1 MTLTT
6 RSALS
11 TAKRILL
18 GATATLMVMTATAC
32 SGTPETSTS
41 PSEKAPESTS
51 SAGADALPTVTP
63 GKLTIATGEPAFSP
77 WVENDAPE
85 SGEGLEAAVAYAVA
99 EELGFAHDDVV
110 WIRTPFD
117 TVIAPGPKDF
127 DLNIQQFSVTPER
140 KEAVDF
146 SSPYYVTTQAI
157 VSQEGNAGADAKT
170 LAELK
175 DVKFGVASGSNAA
188 TVIETNVAPSQEI
201 SVFNS
206 NDDAVAAL
214 QAGQIDAIVTDLPTV
229 LYLQAAVLDKGVV
242 VGQFEPIAGDGDEF
256 AFLLEKGSE
265 LTAPV
270 TAAVDALREAGTLD
284 ALAETWIAEGA
295 GAPVL
300 R

>member
-6 RSALS
+6 RSARS
-11 TAKRILL
+11 TAKRILF
-18 GATATLMVMTATAC
+18 GATAALMVMTMAAC
-32 SGTPETSTS
+32 SGDSEPTGS
-41 PSEKAPESTS
+41 PSDKAPESTN

-63 GKLTIATGEPAFSP
+63 GTLTIATGEPAFSP
-77 WVENDAPE
+77 WVENNAPE

-99 EELGFAHDDVV
+99 EELGFARENVV

-175 DVKFGVASGSNAA
+175 DVTFGVAAGSNAA
-188 TVIETNVAPSQEI
+188 TVIEANVAPSQEI

-300 R
+300 K

>member
-6 RSALS
+6 RSARS
-11 TAKRILL
+11 TAKRILF
-18 GATATLMVMTATAC
+18 GATAALMVMTMAAC
-32 SGTPETSTS
+32 SGDPEPTGS
-41 PSEKAPESTS
+41 PSDKDPESTN

-63 GKLTIATGEPAFSP
+63 GTLTIATGEPAFSP
-77 WVENDAPE
+77 WVENNAPE

-99 EELGFAHDDVV
+99 EELGFARENVV

-157 VSQEGNAGADAKT
+157 VSQEGNVGADAKT

-175 DVKFGVASGSNAA
+175 DVTFGVAAGSNAA
-188 TVIETNVAPSQEI
+188 TVIEANVAPSQEI

-300 R
+300 K

>member
-6 RSALS
+6 RSARS
-11 TAKRILL
+11 TAKRILF
-18 GATATLMVMTATAC
+18 GATAALMVMTMAAC
-32 SGTPETSTS
+32 SGDPEPTGS
-41 PSEKAPESTS
+41 PSDKDPESAN

-63 GKLTIATGEPAFSP
+63 GALTIATGEPAFSP
-77 WVENDAPE
+77 WVENNAPE

-99 EELGFAHDDVV
+99 EELGFARENVV

-157 VSQEGNAGADAKT
+157 VSQEGNVGADAKT

-175 DVKFGVASGSNAA
+175 DVTFGVAAGSNAA

-242 VGQFEPIAGDGDEF
+242 VGQFEPVAGDGDEF

-300 R
+300 K